1 MDNDEK
7 KVSQLRVQ
15 HIFDKIHVQL
25 QSLRIELE
33 SQGDPVTME
42 FMGQIEIAI
51 LKPIHGIGT
60 KPGPCPGSAHPC
72 PSSSLRT

>member
-42 FMGQIEIAI
+42 FIGQIEIAI
-51 LKPIHGIGT
+51 LKPVHG
-60 KPGPCPGSAHPC
+60 
-72 PSSSLRT
+72 LRVHMTTGEFLKYEPAKTPWR

>member
-42 FMGQIEIAI
+42 FMGQIEISR
-51 LKPIHGIGT
+51 KGY
-60 KPGPCPGSAHPC
+60 
-72 PSSSLRT
+72 